1 MKIQEAAENYL
12 ETVLMVAEK
21 KGHVR
26 QTDVCAAMSYSRP
39 TVSVA
44 LRELAAAGY
53 LDIDEDGFITL
64 TGTGRA
70 IASRIYERHCVL
82 SQVLMALGTDEATA
96 YHDACKIEDDLSDET
111 FNNIKAYYQ
120 KHKSKP

>member
-1 MKIQEAAENYL
+1 M
-12 ETVLMVAEK
+12 
-21 KGHVR
+21 
-26 QTDVCAAMSYSRP
+26 
-39 TVSVA
+39 A

-96 YHDACKIEDDLSDET
+96 YHDACKIEHDLSDET